1 MTDNEI
7 IKALECCSQRSG
19 HTCSKCPYHD
29 CNDECVEK
37 RNADIV
43 DLINELQQENE
54 VLNSMLWL
62 FEEKYNTDTEW
73 LKSETKRLGT
83 LLRSYTLKY
92 GPDTAISE
100 RIAEIK
106 EEAINEFVDELKKAC
121 RDQCTVLSEDLF
133 EVVVYIAERV
143 LKNIIGAQE

>member
-1 MTDNEI
+1 MTYD
-7 IKALECCSQRSG
+7 
-19 HTCSKCPYHD
+19 
-29 CNDECVEK
+29 
-37 RNADIV
+37 
-43 DLINELQQENE
+43 ELQQENE
-54 VLNSMLWL
+54 VLNSMLRL

-106 EEAINEFVDELKKAC
+106 EEAINEFVDELKIAC

-143 LKNIIGAQE
+143 LKKTIGAQE